1 MRFFSRS
8 IMGVFLAAVTIGL
21 LALAGQIVFSAMQA
35 RMAGGGPR
43 EAAEERVISANVI
56 VVQAAQIS
64 PVMTVFGEVRSTR
77 TLQVRSSVGG
87 TVVDVAP
94 GLEDGAAVKAGQVLI
109 RLDPADATSVRD
121 QAQAAV
127 AEAVAEQAAAAAD
140 ADFAVDDLAAARAQA
155 DLRAQAL
162 TRQQDL
168 RGRGL
173 GSDAAVEDAAL
184 VVSSAQQAVLSRRQA
199 VLQAQARVQTAA
211 NAVARAKITLRDAE
225 RALEATVIR
234 AAFAGRL
241 NAVNVVLGGQVS
253 PNEVLAEV
261 VDPAAL
267 QVAVR
272 LSTVQLGQ
280 LVDLRDG
287 MGETPIKVFLDA
299 TGDRLVT
306 EGALTRVAAAVGDG
320 ESGRLAFGTLTTPAD
335 LRPGDFVT
343 VQIAEPA
350 LANVALLPATAVNA
364 DGMVLALGAD
374 DRLEEVAMTVLRRQ
388 GDDVIAAANGLTG
401 REVVAERSPLLGAGI
416 RVAPIRSGQK
426 VGG

>member
-1 MRFFSRS
+1 M
-8 IMGVFLAAVTIGL
+8 
-21 LALAGQIVFSAMQA
+21 
-35 RMAGGGPR
+35 
-43 EAAEERVISANVI
+43 
-56 VVQAAQIS
+56 
-64 PVMTVFGEVRSTR
+64 
-77 TLQVRSSVGG
+77 
-87 TVVDVAP
+87 
-94 GLEDGAAVKAGQVLI
+94 
-109 RLDPADATSVRD
+109 
-121 QAQAAV
+121 
-127 AEAVAEQAAAAAD
+127 
-140 ADFAVDDLAAARAQA
+140 
-155 DLRAQAL
+155 
-162 TRQQDL
+162 
-168 RGRGL
+168 

-211 NAVARAKITLRDAE
+211 NAVARAEITLRDAE

-241 NAVNVVLGGQVS
+241 NAVNVVLGGQIS
-253 PNEVLAEV
+253 ANDVLAEV

-272 LSTVQLGQ
+272 LSTAQLGL

-287 MGETPIKVFLDA
+287 KGATPIKVFLDA

-306 EGALTRVAAAVGDG
+306 EGTLARVAAAVGDG
-320 ESGRLAFGTLTTPAD
+320 ESGRLVYGTLTTPKD

-343 VQIAEPA
+343 VQIAEPG
-350 LANVALLPATAVNA
+350 LNNVALLPATAVNA
-364 DGMVLALGAD
+364 DGMVLVLGAD

-388 GDDVIAAANGLTG
+388 GDDVIAAAHGLTG

-416 RVAPIRSGQK
+416 RVAPIRLGQK